1 MSEINYFDQPNDN
14 DAQRVILYNLMTN
27 KEYYSNAVSFLED
40 SLFDAPRNKIFGAI
54 KELRAKYD
62 VIKYDD
68 LYATVS
74 MMNDNR
80 LKQEVKLLETLKF
93 DNSTQVLLDLTVDWA
108 KKVVWQQAMDC
119 GVDNKRQQAEQLI
132 AKYHRITL
140 DKGLGIAFDDTSILD
155 YYRQDREGIKTQHA
169 SINERIGSG
178 FLKGTLSVVLASAGV
193 GKSLFL
199 ADLASGFV
207 RQGLNTLIVTL
218 EMSEFETMKRVHSN
232 VLDIPMGD
240 LEPHRFGRI
249 EDEFK
254 RRLDTSNVAKLH
266 VKEYPTGSFSPQ
278 ELEAL
283 VERFKVQSDIEF
295 DVVLVDY
302 LGIMKSGLISPSAGL
317 YSYVKSIAEE
327 LRATSSRL
335 GIPVITANQLNRS
348 AVNSLDVDNSAVS
361 DSMGVTMTADF
372 MIVLMQNDEL
382 KSNSKIRCR
391 VTKNRF
397 TGKTGDFGM
406 LIDYNHM
413 RFIDED
419 GLETFNVTDS
429 GISKTVTDRASTT
442 YDNRS
447 KFPDVG
453 GYVGSSFSSVD
464 KNDISEDWG
473 GIDDLESEP
482 EDKSH
487 KPLLEAVTEEETEKE
502 TLKTDKEILAEV
514 FRDEP
519 EPPLYPKRTEPV
531 SQDSETE
538 PISTGDQSPTSGDVD
553 TNSGFA
559 SLMDMF

>member
-1 MSEINYFDQPNDN
+1 
-14 DAQRVILYNLMTN
+14 
-27 KEYYSNAVSFLED
+27 
-40 SLFDAPRNKIFGAI
+40 
-54 KELRAKYD
+54 
-62 VIKYDD
+62 
-68 LYATVS
+68 
-74 MMNDNR
+74 
-80 LKQEVKLLETLKF
+80 
-93 DNSTQVLLDLTVDWA
+93 
-108 KKVVWQQAMDC
+108 MDC

-464 KNDISEDWG
+464 KNDISED
-473 GIDDLESEP
+473 
-482 EDKSH
+482 
-487 KPLLEAVTEEETEKE
+487 
-502 TLKTDKEILAEV
+502 
-514 FRDEP
+514 
-519 EPPLYPKRTEPV
+519 
-531 SQDSETE
+531 
-538 PISTGDQSPTSGDVD
+538 
-553 TNSGFA
+553 
-559 SLMDMF
+559 